1 MMALSSRDHLYVT
14 VLLGFI
20 KMGPQFSAKSSKGS
34 MALKR
39 LGTNDLNSW
48 FRNHC
53 LEIFPVLELRFL
65 TSVLFS
71 KWFTPNKFK
80 TLTSLLRSP

>member
-39 LGTNDLNSW
+39 LGTNDLNS
-48 FRNHC
+48 
-53 LEIFPVLELRFL
+53 
-65 TSVLFS
+65 
-71 KWFTPNKFK
+71 
-80 TLTSLLRSP
+80 